1 MSETKA
7 HYLKRLIDTG
17 NLARGLTEK
26 RGRVLNSF
34 VRLSIIDVT
43 THDPDWIEREGNNYK
58 VDTARLPRDDD
69 EQTVSEGHDRL
80 PLSIDSLRS
89 RMIWHAYASPFHP

>member
-7 HYLKRLIDTG
+7 HYLNRLIDTG
-17 NLARGLTEK
+17 NLASGLTEK

-43 THDPDWIEREGNNYK
+43 THGHDPDWIERKATITEL
-58 VDTARLPRDDD
+58 TQRDCPAMMMNK
-69 EQTVSEGHDRL
+69 L
-80 PLSIDSLRS
+80 
-89 RMIWHAYASPFHP
+89 

>member
-7 HYLKRLIDTG
+7 YFLNRLIDTG
-17 NLARGLTEK
+17 NLDRGLTEK

-43 THDPDWIEREGNNYK
+43 TRDPDWIEREGNNYR
-58 VDTARLPRDDD
+58 VDTARLPPR
-69 EQTVSEGHDRL
+69 
-80 PLSIDSLRS
+80 
-89 RMIWHAYASPFHP
+89 